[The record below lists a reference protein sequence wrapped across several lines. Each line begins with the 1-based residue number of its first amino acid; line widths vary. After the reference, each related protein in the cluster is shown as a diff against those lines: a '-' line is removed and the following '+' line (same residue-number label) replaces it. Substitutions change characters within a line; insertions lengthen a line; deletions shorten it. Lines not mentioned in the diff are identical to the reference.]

1 MGVKMK
7 GVRERGEGGEGGRDG
22 GRRNLPLYLISPPI
36 PPLISLCE
44 SKSNRVLFPAPE
56 GPII

>member
-7 GVRERGEGGEGGRDG
+7 GVKERGEGGRDG